1 MKRIAIPLIMA
12 VMMLAAACGQPP
24 EEKAV
29 EQAYNDLLDA
39 MEAQDGGLVFENLS
53 SNTRDFLDRLADSM
67 TAIGAGD
74 YQNGADMFGE
84 FLAGEDFGDYSRDV
98 SSIVIEGE
106 SATLYTGDDPMYFI
120 LEEGEWKADFEGFIR
135 EGMEE
140 SLEGSGITVDDI
152 LDGNLGAGLTPV
164 PGGYTVGQG
173 TAAVTFINHL
183 DGWDI
188 HGVFIDPSDETE
200 WSEERL
206 GADYILTG
214 DQAITVMVDPGTYD
228 IQLVDEDGD
237 TYSLWEVQIGPEG
250 YQWEVTLGDMD

>member
-1 MKRIAIPLIMA
+1 MKRIAVPLIMA
-12 VMMLAAACGQPP
+12 VLMLVAACGQPP

-39 MEAQDGGLVFENLS
+39 MEAQDGELVFENLS

-98 SSIVIEGE
+98 TSIVIEGE

-120 LEEGEWKADFEGFIR
+120 LEGGEWKADFEGFIR

-152 LDGNLGAGLTPV
+152 LDGNLGAGLNPV
-164 PGGYTVGQG
+164 PDGYTVGQG
-173 TAAVTFINHL
+173 TAAVTFTNNL

-206 GADYILTG
+206 GADYILAG
-214 DQAITVMVDPGTYD
+214 DQTITVMVDPGTYD
-228 IQLVDEDGD
+228 IQIIDEDGD
-237 TYSLWEVQIGPEG
+237 TYSLWEVEIGPEG
-250 YQWEVTLGDMD
+250 YQWGVTLGDMD